1 MAPSAPSKLRDEPAW
16 EPLAGTALLDRLR
29 LSGRPRPAADPAL
42 PASLARRL
50 DEGLGL
56 VPHSDGDP
64 QPISPARGFE
74 SGPVRPVVVTKGRL
88 TRALSCDDHAPPVV
102 VARWTPGRAMACGAI
117 VDALFR
123 QLVTV
128 GSIGDAAAD
137 GLAALRVD
145 GRNDELLAWVADLA
159 PSEWSALVAE
169 VESQAEGLRRRW
181 PRLDPAWL
189 PRTQD
194 PMRVAVAGGAFE
206 LATRVDLALGV
217 PGLAVTSVALVEV
230 KSGAPRPEHRDDLRF
245 AALVETLRHGAPPFV
260 VATYYT
266 TTGELDVDAVTT
278 ATLDEAVERT
288 MAGARRLRD
297 ELAGRAPGSVPAG
310 MCATCHQMA
319 ARRRPDPAEPRP
331 ADAEGSAR
339 SSPSAR
345 SAASN
350 GACSW

>member
-1 MAPSAPSKLRDEPAW
+1 MQAEPA
-16 EPLAGTALLDRLR
+16 
-29 LSGRPRPAADPAL
+29 
-42 PASLARRL
+42 
-50 DEGLGL
+50 
-56 VPHSDGDP
+56 DGP
-64 QPISPARGFE
+64 QPVSPATGVE
-74 SGPVRPVVVTKGRL
+74 SGPARPVVVTKGRL

-102 VARWTPGRAMACGAI
+102 VARWTPCRAMACGAI

-145 GRNDELLAWVADLA
+145 GRNDELLAWVAELP

-189 PRTQD
+189 PRTQE

-217 PGLAVTSVALVEV
+217 PGQAVTSVALVEA
-230 KSGAPRPEHRDDLRF
+230 KSGTPRPEHRDDLRF
-245 AALVETLRHGAPPFV
+245 AALVETLRHGVPPFV

-266 TTGELDVDAVTT
+266 TTGELDVDPVTT
-278 ATLDEAVERT
+278 ATLDKALERT

-297 ELAGRAPGSVPAG
+297 ELSGRAPGAVSTG
-310 MCATCHQMA
+310 MCATCQQMA
-319 ARRRPDPAEPRP
+319 VRRLPDPAKPAP
-331 ADAEGSAR
+331 ADAGGWALSAPWAGSEAG
-339 SSPSAR
+339 
-345 SAASN
+345 N
-350 GACSW
+350 GSCSW